1 MVRAVVEGGGRV
13 MWGVGGRVGGVV
25 GRGASNTPSHPALIL
40 LTTVGPTGTIAI
52 FLRLTSLGSSS
63 SYLVL
68 DPRLFTWS

>member
-13 MWGVGGRVGGVV
+13 MWGVSVVGG
-25 GRGASNTPSHPALIL
+25 GRGASTTSSHPALIL
-40 LTTVGPTGTIAI
+40 LTTVGPAGTIAI